1 MELSVTG
8 LNIDLTNESRTDI
21 KQKTRQMFTK
31 VCDSIQRI
39 KVVINDI
46 NGPRGGKD
54 MHCRVIIYAKGM
66 PDIVVSDN
74 QTTVLAAVNIAL
86 SRAKTTLLRK
96 VKRKQQNQ
104 PNRMS
109 KHLVEDVT
117 EPNVTEPNV
126 TEPNVTEPDVT
137 EPNVTKQSV
146 TQ

>member
-31 VCDSIQRI
+31 VCDSVQRI

-46 NGPRGGKD
+46 NGPKGGKD
-54 MHCRVIIYAKGM
+54 MNCRVIIHAKGM
-66 PDIVVSDN
+66 PDIIVSDN

-104 PNRMS
+104 PNRMA
-109 KHLVEDVT
+109 KHRVEDVT
-117 EPNVTEPNV
+117 EQ
-126 TEPNVTEPDVT
+126 DL
-137 EPNVTKQSV
+137 